1 MTSRNRVLPTAA
13 VASAGRGGSG
23 RTGYDEQLNNYS
35 IITGTPKTVLPKIR
49 HVLEYLRPG
58 SIIFWDGDGAMT
70 HDDTMRSL
78 RLMKEEVL
86 PAVREMGAELG
97 LTSPF
102 EVDPATGK
110 RMDGTAAAKQYAE
123 AVPADD

>member
-1 MTSRNRVLPTAA
+1 
-13 VASAGRGGSG
+13 
-23 RTGYDEQLNNYS
+23 
-35 IITGTPKTVLPKIR
+35 VLPKIR

-86 PAVREMGAELG
+86 PRVKEMGKELG

-102 EVDPATGK
+102 EVDPQTGN
-110 RMDGTAAAKQYAE
+110 RLDGAAAA
-123 AVPADD
+123 ARPVAAASADD

>member
-1 MTSRNRVLPTAA
+1 

-23 RTGYDEQLNNYS
+23 PSGYDQQLENYS
-35 IITGTPKTVLPKIR
+35 IVTGTPKTVLPKIK

-70 HDDTMRSL
+70 HEDTMRSL

-86 PAVREMGAELG
+86 PRTKEFGKELG

-102 EVDPATGK
+102 EVDPRTGNRLDGAATK
-110 RMDGTAAAKQYAE
+110 PE
-123 AVPADD
+123 PAGVGGDS